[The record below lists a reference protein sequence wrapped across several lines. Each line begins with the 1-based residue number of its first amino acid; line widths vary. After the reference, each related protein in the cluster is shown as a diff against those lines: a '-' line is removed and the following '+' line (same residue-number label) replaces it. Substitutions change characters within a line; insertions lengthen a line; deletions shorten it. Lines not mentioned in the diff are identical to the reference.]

1 MTYKIF
7 VAPAAKAELREA
19 YNFIRRDSPAAATRW
34 IKDARKKIR
43 TLNRFPERCNLAPEN
58 PSFPEPVRE
67 LFYGSGN
74 RGTYRILFVIRDR
87 TVWVLH
93 VRHGS
98 MDQLRP
104 LHSN

>member
-1 MTYKIF
+1 MIYRVIVTP
-7 VAPAAKAELREA
+7 VAKYELREA
-19 YNFIRRDSPAAATRW
+19 YNFIRRDSPAAASRW
-34 IKDARKKIR
+34 IKGARKTIR
-43 TLNRFPERCNLAPEN
+43 TLTRFPERCNMAPESA
-58 PSFPEPVRE
+58 SFLESIRE

-104 LHSN
+104 TRPN